1 MRKKQ
6 YRKLVIAAACVCVVL
21 LIGLAEHLFTG
32 QLPVE
37 NVAGEW
43 SKDGGYAAVSAFFSE
58 DAGVTDSQVMMW
70 ERSLATALEG
80 ASQDVSDS
88 NGRNLVDCYS
98 AEGELTVCSEKTSA
112 KVRAFGIGNDFF
124 LFHPLTL
131 LDGNYFNGTDENG
144 DGVILDENVA
154 WQLFGSAHVAG
165 MNVEINGVTYPIR
178 GVVRS
183 DKGAFSG
190 AAEEEK
196 ATVYVAYSI
205 MSGDGEEA
213 LPLDSYEILI
223 RNPVQKFGY
232 NALKD
237 AVGLDEAEYELVEN
251 SARYSLLNRLTIL
264 RSFGARSM
272 RTKNIVYPYW
282 ENRARAYEDVTA
294 LLLVIKLLL
303 LIYPFLYACGR
314 LHAFWKQKKE
324 IGQRAWHGIRTFAS
338 YLPGYVKR
346 WKEKERPERKKRVRK
361 KRQIAEED
369 RLE

>member
-6 YRKLVIAAACVCVVL
+6 YRKLAIAAACVCVVL

-37 NVAGEW
+37 NISGEW

-70 ERSLATALEG
+70 ERSLTTALEA
-80 ASQDVSDS
+80 ASQDVTDS

-165 MNVEINGVTYPIR
+165 MNVEINGVTYPVR

-232 NALKD
+232 NALKE

-282 ENRARAYEDVTA
+282 ENRARAYEDVTV
-294 LLLVIKLLL
+294 LLLVIEMIL
-303 LIYPFLYACGR
+303 LIYPFLYVCGR
-314 LHAFWKQKKE
+314 LHAFWKQKKD
-324 IGQRAWHGIRTFAS
+324 IGQKAWHGIRTFAS
-338 YLPGYVKR
+338 YLPGYAKR

-361 KRQIAEED
+361 KRQITEED